1 MNDDRLRAIEELVAH
16 QARVIDEMSGEMAL
30 QGEQIR
36 RMQARV
42 DQLVTRLLE
51 MEESVS
57 GPVEARK
64 PPHW

>member
-57 GPVEARK
+57 GPAEARK